1 MPGPS
6 GLTWPA
12 NWASPETVAVAV
24 GNVDSFVS
32 FPGAGAEGAG
42 TYVMVVGT
50 SICDL
55 VVHQKEIM
63 LTGIT
68 GVARDGIV
76 PGLFGYE
83 AGQPAV
89 GDMLGWFADILTGP
103 GTNGGV
109 DGLPGLERAAAAL
122 APAQTGLVALDW
134 WNGNR
139 SVLADADLSGVV
151 AGLTLTT
158 TAVDIYRSLL
168 ESIAFGN
175 KAVLDNFRDGGLELN
190 EVVACGGIAE
200 KSPLL
205 MQMLADVSGLT
216 VDGAGVVPGAG
227 AGFGPIWRRGC
238 RPGSGR
244 RSAVSQT
251 RPRLC
256 ARRPAR
262 LILQNRR
269 QPPFTATCTG
279 SGRTYMTR

>member
-1 MPGPS
+1 M
-6 GLTWPA
+6 
-12 NWASPETVAVAV
+12 
-24 GNVDSFVS
+24 
-32 FPGAGAEGAG
+32 GA
-42 TYVMVVGT
+42 
-50 SICDL
+50 
-55 VVHQKEIM
+55 
-63 LTGIT
+63 
-68 GVARDGIV
+68 
-76 PGLFGYE
+76 
-83 AGQPAV
+83 
-89 GDMLGWFADILTGP
+89 
-103 GTNGGV
+103 V

-205 MQMLADVSGLT
+205 MQMLADVCGLT

-244 RSAVSQT
+244 VRRYLRRGQGSA
-251 RPRLC
+251 PADRLDLYS
-256 ARRPAR
+256 RTEG
-262 LILQNRR
+262 NRR
-269 QPPFTATCTG
+269 LRRGLQDLEGLT
-279 SGRTYMTR
+279 